1 MEKHIGIYPTPMTSN
16 PSVWGTDYKN
26 FLYPIFAIY
35 YEKHNRF
42 GMFRVRVAESYH
54 IIEPYKTERNIPF
67 YFHATGNPE
76 EPPTEVYI
84 ANAQFSFCIWF
95 QKAWLCKKNGTS
107 MSPIFPVIK
116 ISNCA
121 KNCNYT
127 KHCSVAIYES
137 PAAVEWVDRV
147 KRTDKAVSRIA
158 MRNAAFIPYSYAPP
172 KPAATPTIPTL
183 PGYVTSLLL
192 EDAISKKQDCPITME
207 PITKETS
214 AVTSCYHV
222 FDRDAIAS
230 WLVTHTTCPVCKQTC
245 CLPP

>member
-16 PSVWGTDYKN
+16 PSVWGYDYKN

-35 YEKHNRF
+35 YEKYNRF

-84 ANAQFSFCIWF
+84 INSQFSFCTWF
-95 QKAWLCKKNGTS
+95 QKGWLCKKNGTG
-107 MSPIFPVIK
+107 MSPVFPVMK

-121 KNCNYT
+121 KNCSYT

-137 PAAVEWVDRV
+137 PAAIEWVDRV
-147 KRTDKAVSRIA
+147 KRSDKAVSRLA
-158 MRNAAFIPYSYAPP
+158 VRNAVFMPYSYAPP
-172 KPAATPTIPTL
+172 KAVTPRIPAL
-183 PGYVTSLLL
+183 PAYVTTLLL
-192 EDAISKKQDCPITME
+192 EDAIAKKQDCPITME
-207 PITKETS
+207 PITKEFA

-230 WLVTHTTCPVCKQTC
+230 WLTSHTTCPVCKQTC